1 MAQNRLFEAIGQL
14 DGSDFR
20 QFGRFVHSPFFNRQE
35 ELVHLWQYLSECFM
49 DLKVVPEKSDI
60 HRRLFGKAAYN
71 DQKVRLLMS
80 DLYKLLCQYFAYAA
94 FEKNQS
100 DVQYYQALGFRQR
113 KLTDHFERTINKSL
127 KANEQAGLT
136 NADFYTNNYRLQ
148 LELYHFKAKSDP
160 GTDEYLQKIS
170 NEMDLS
176 YLMRKLRHACL
187 LLSHQAVY
195 QRSFDLGLLPD
206 LLQHI
211 QDRQLLDIPSVAV
224 YYYCYRTLAHQKEQ
238 DFQQFKRLLLKHG
251 HCFPH
256 SELRDLYL
264 QAINY
269 CVRQINKEQT
279 HYFNEVIDLYKAGL
293 ETESLLENGV
303 LSRFTYH
310 NIVVAGLY
318 TEAFNWVEEFIHTYK
333 TYLDK
338 RYRESS
344 FSFNQARLAY
354 GRKRYDEALPLLQ
367 KANYRDL
374 LLNLAAKTLLL
385 KIYYELEE
393 HDLLHA
399 HLDALRSFLR
409 RKSVMGYHRENY
421 QNIISFTRK
430 MLSLNFF
437 DKQAVKQLQQQ
448 IQKTDPLTER
458 EWMLEQ
464 LGKS

>member
-1 MAQNRLFEAIGQL
+1 MAQNRLFDAVGQL
-14 DGSDFR
+14 DGTDFR
-20 QFGRFVHSPFFNRQE
+20 QFDRFIRSPFFNRQE
-35 ELVHLWQYLSECFM
+35 DLIQLWQYLSECFL
-49 DLKVVPEKSDI
+49 DLKVIPDKDDI
-60 HRRLFGKAAYN
+60 HQQLFGKAPYN
-71 DQKVRLLMS
+71 DQKIRLLMS
-80 DLYKLLCQYFAYAA
+80 DLYKLLSQYFAYAA
-94 FEKNQS
+94 FEKNQP
-100 DVQYYQALGFRQR
+100 DVLYYQALGFRQR
-113 KLTDHFERTINKSL
+113 KLPDHFERTINKGL
-127 KANEQAGLT
+127 KANQQSNLA
-136 NADFYTNNYRLQ
+136 NADFYANSYRLR
-148 LELYHFKAKSDP
+148 LESYHFKAKSDP
-160 GTDEYLQKIS
+160 GTDQHLQEIS
-170 NEMDLS
+170 DEMDLHYS
-176 YLMRKLRHACL
+176 LRKLRHACL

-195 QRSFDLGLLPD
+195 QRSFDLGMLPD

-211 QDRQLLDIPSVAV
+211 HEKNLLAVPSLAV
-224 YYYCYRTLAHQKEQ
+224 YYFCYLTLDFQKEE
-238 DFQQFKRLLLKHG
+238 DFQQFKHLLLEHG
-251 HCFPH
+251 HCFSH
-256 SELRDLYL
+256 TELRDLYL

-293 ETESLLENGV
+293 ETQSLLENGV

-318 TEAFNWVEEFIHTYK
+318 TGAFNWVEDFIYTYK
-333 TYLDK
+333 AYLDK

-354 GRKRYDEALPLLQ
+354 GRKRYEEALPLLQ

-393 HDLLHA
+393 HDLLQA

-464 LGKS
+464 LGKN